1 MRSLARFMR
10 GALATALLLLCGC
23 QPRTTVSLTFGGDVL
38 LARDGQAL
46 FSSPDQP
53 WQNLIPELQ
62 KRVES
67 GSQHFFWVN
76 LESPLTK
83 QTVPVKAEG
92 YQLCANAETL
102 SVLEAGDVSLVN
114 LANNHRFDC
123 GTTAAETKMLV
134 ESAGIQTVGA
144 DLTPVS
150 FDTDAGRVSVI
161 AADEIVDAPAQ
172 ADLLSAVKEARAHC
186 DILIV
191 SLHWGSE
198 FQSGVS
204 VQQEALAQNLA
215 DAGVDVLW
223 GTHPH
228 VLQKMDW
235 VKATEGQHTMLA
247 MYSLGNLLTDQWM
260 MPATQRSALVTLRFA
275 AGKIVGIDI
284 LPVQMDRV
292 SNSLLPADEENR
304 QKILDDLQVK
314 GLSQRGIVS
323 SW

>member
-1 MRSLARFMR
+1 MRSLARLMR

-23 QPRTTVSLTFGGDVL
+23 QPRPTVNLTFGGDVM
-38 LARDGQAL
+38 LARDGQTL
-46 FSSPDQP
+46 FSFPDQP

-62 KRVES
+62 KRTES
-67 GSQHFFWVN
+67 VSQHFFLVN

-92 YQLCANAETL
+92 YQLCANAEAL
-102 SVLEAGDVSLVN
+102 SVLEAGNVSLVN

-123 GTTAAETKMLV
+123 GTMPAETKTLV

-172 ADLLSAVKEARAHC
+172 ADLLSAIKKARAHC

-191 SLHWGSE
+191 ALHWGSE

-204 VQQEALAQNLA
+204 VQQESLAQDLA

-228 VLQKMDW
+228 VLQKMEW
-235 VKATEGQHTMLA
+235 VKATEGQHVMLA
-247 MYSLGNLLTDQWM
+247 MYSLGNLLADQWM

-304 QKILDDLQVK
+304 QKIMDDLHVSE
-314 GLSQRGIVS
+314 LSRAGITL